1 MQSDGRYQFSAE
13 SRRALENLP
22 VALAVYQYIQDRVVT
37 LLVSDGLCRM
47 YGLLREDVV
56 RRMDQDMFR
65 SVHPDDVEMLA
76 ALGYRFATKEGPYDV
91 VYRTRLGGRSDYRT
105 LHVLGKYQTQEDGVR
120 LAYLTYTDITDT
132 PQNLYRAFEQ
142 VSLSKARFLDECM
155 GAMAIVSREGERLL
169 YYNKAMARLLPP
181 KCVFDSGVTFRE
193 FFFSGISGDF
203 EGLFQAAD
211 EGVRIMEDPVTH
223 KKFDVN
229 LLSCTFAD
237 EPAFA
242 AYFFECFSTNSAENN
257 HVAPLHSR
265 ATFDFAIFTG
275 ISNHLPYY
283 SSGYRGYR
291 VWNLTQNVPVLSDAC
306 NLLFANCSDP
316 LNFDDCL
323 TRIGEL
329 VCDEGQRELLR
340 ACSRERLILLYRCGN
355 YPRQFSLTLQTD
367 HGVVYGT
374 LFLTMMRAP
383 ISDDVYIKVEECNN
397 SDETILH
404 MLVQKTVEQDYD
416 FIAYSDLNSDLCRI
430 VSGNSSASSSK
441 SYVVKTSEHV
451 SSPADIRSFP
461 LLFPSDV
468 HTLDEMHN
476 YLTSVCG
483 AKGYYTTLQEL
494 PGGIVKSIYFELV
507 NAQCRSF
514 FIRCKDVTSL
524 LRKEREQK
532 SELERAVKA
541 EHDKVERVLIQTVLS
556 ISNALDARDPLTRR
570 HSQRVAQFSSEIA
583 RQLGWPKESIQ
594 NLYNIALVHDIG
606 KIGIPDAVLQKKGKL
621 TREEYLEIQNHVAI
635 GAFILKDFTSFH
647 KVAEG
652 ALFHHERY
660 DGTGYL
666 RGLAGEQIP
675 IEARIIGLADAV
687 DAMNSTR
694 PYRAS
699 QSEEFVRA
707 ELIAGRGK
715 QFDPALVDI
724 MLEMINEGVLNS

>member
-13 SRRALENLP
+13 GRQALEDLP
-22 VALAVYQYIQDRVVT
+22 IALAVYQYIQDHVVT

-47 YGLLREDVV
+47 YGLLREEIIQ
-56 RRMDQDMFR
+56 RMDQDMFR

-76 ALGYRFATKEGPYDV
+76 ALGYRFATKEGPYDI

-105 LHVLGKYQTQEDGVR
+105 LHVLGKYQTQENGVR

-169 YYNKAMARLLPP
+169 YFNKAMTRLLPP
-181 KCVFDSGVTFRE
+181 KCTFDSGVTFRE
-193 FFFSGISGDF
+193 FFLGGLSGDF
-203 EGLFQAAD
+203 EDLFQAVD
-211 EGVRIMEDPVTH
+211 EGIRIMEDPDTH

-237 EPAFA
+237 EPAYA
-242 AYFFECFSTNSAENN
+242 AYFFECFTASESADD
-257 HVAPLHSR
+257 HVAQLHSR

-291 VWNLTQNVPVLSDAC
+291 VWNLTQSKLVLNDAC
-306 NLLFANCSDP
+306 NLLFQDYGDA
-316 LNFDDCL
+316 LTYDDYL
-323 TRIGEL
+323 GRVIDL
-329 VCDEGQRELLR
+329 LCDEGQRELLKT
-340 ACSRERLILLYRCGN
+340 CSRERLMLLYRCGT
-355 YPRQFSLTLQTD
+355 YPRQFILTLQTD
-367 HGVVYGT
+367 HGIVYGT
-374 LFLTMMRAP
+374 LCLTMMRAP
-383 ISDDVYIKVEECNN
+383 GSDDVYIKVEECNN

-404 MLVQKTVEQDYD
+404 MLVQKTVELDYD
-416 FIAYSDLNSDLCRI
+416 FVAYSDLSSDLCRI
-430 VSGNSSASSSK
+430 ISGNSAASNSK

-461 LLFPSDV
+461 FLFPSDV
-468 HTLDEMHN
+468 QTLDEMHK
-476 YLTSVCG
+476 YMIAACG
-483 AKGYYTTLQEL
+483 TKGYYTTLQEL

-507 NAQCRSF
+507 NAQSRSF

-583 RQLGWPKESIQ
+583 RRLNWPKESIQ